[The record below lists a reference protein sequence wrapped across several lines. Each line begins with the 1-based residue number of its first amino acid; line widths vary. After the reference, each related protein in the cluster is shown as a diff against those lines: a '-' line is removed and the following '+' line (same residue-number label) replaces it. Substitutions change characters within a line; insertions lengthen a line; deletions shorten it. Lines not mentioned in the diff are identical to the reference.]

1 MNANPINLAV
11 RFLLELAMLF
21 VLSWWGWRF
30 HGIVTAI
37 GLPVAAAVMW
47 GVFRIPNDP
56 KAAPVAVPGVV
67 RLALEWGL
75 FGFAVMSCGTLR
87 ELFSIA
93 MRYFALTMMQI
104 QLTLFETTDDCL
116 IELDAGHLPADVQGF
131 FIERDIAGIIATT
144 MGFALPVAEKYA
156 EEVSAELAVDEQLLR
171 PLLELV
177 PVHDVA
183 FGRALPGFGEDN
195 EYVLTQLLNFSR
207 ADVARLAAED
217 VI

>member
-1 MNANPINLAV
+1 MRIGTTLRRRLRKRFLCCPVSCASNPPVVAANLPVVMNANPINLAV

-75 FGFAVMSCGTLR
+75 FGFAVW
-87 ELFSIA
+87 A
-93 MRYFALTMMQI
+93 
-104 QLTLFETTDDCL
+104 
-116 IELDAGHLPADVQGF
+116 
-131 FIERDIAGIIATT
+131 
-144 MGFALPVAEKYA
+144 
-156 EEVSAELAVDEQLLR
+156 
-171 PLLELV
+171 
-177 PVHDVA
+177 
-183 FGRALPGFGEDN
+183 
-195 EYVLTQLLNFSR
+195 
-207 ADVARLAAED
+207 
-217 VI
+217 